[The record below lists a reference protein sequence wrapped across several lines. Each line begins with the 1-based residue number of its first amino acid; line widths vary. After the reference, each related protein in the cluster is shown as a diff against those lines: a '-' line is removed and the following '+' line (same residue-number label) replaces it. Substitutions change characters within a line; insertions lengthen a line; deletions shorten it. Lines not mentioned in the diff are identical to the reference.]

1 METITVKTK
10 KPSFIGFAAFMIVL
24 FTMPLGHAAMIIMEK
39 TLGESYLTP
48 AAFLLGL
55 VGAALA
61 VWGFY
66 MKNENAATFSGL
78 IGGLMVW
85 TGWIEFTF
93 VYYAHRYDVA
103 PLIENGTPQPLPHH
117 FHGDQHT
124 DVGQLYASYVRLRR
138 PYSGRPASG
147 NGFYRIRQSRMVGL
161 SFRKTHENT
170 QNRICHTL
178 CDPYGNHLLDLRRD
192 TGPLGSFP
200 RNMGGTGKI
209 QDRNHHHVR
218 RIPAF
223 LGIPVLPQKT

>member
-66 MKNENAATFSGL
+66 MRNENAATFSGL

-103 PLIENGTPQPLPHH
+103 PLIENGEIATKPEYLIMM
-117 FHGDQHT
+117 
-124 DVGQLYASYVRLRR
+124 S
-138 PYSGRPASG
+138 SI
-147 NGFYRIRQSRMVGL
+147 GFLAIIMMFYIFSAR
-161 SFRKTHENT
+161 
-170 QNRICHTL
+170 TL
-178 CDPYGNHLLDLRRD
+178 
-192 TGPLGSFP
+192 
-200 RNMGGTGKI
+200 
-209 QDRNHHHVR
+209 
-218 RIPAF
+218 
-223 LGIPVLPQKT
+223 

>member
-1 METITVKTK
+1 METITVKAK

-85 TGWIEFTF
+85 TGWIEFTPT
-93 VYYAHRYDVA
+93 V
-103 PLIENGTPQPLPHH
+103 T
-117 FHGDQHT
+117 
-124 DVGQLYASYVRLRR
+124 
-138 PYSGRPASG
+138 
-147 NGFYRIRQSRMVGL
+147 M
-161 SFRKTHENT
+161 
-170 QNRICHTL
+170 
-178 CDPYGNHLLDLRRD
+178 
-192 TGPLGSFP
+192 
-200 RNMGGTGKI
+200 
-209 QDRNHHHVR
+209 
-218 RIPAF
+218 
-223 LGIPVLPQKT
+223 

>member
-103 PLIENGTPQPLPHH
+103 PLIENGEIATKPEYLIMMSSIGFLAIIMMFYIFSARTRCVFFCWVQKVLHINRHEESLQTVHRNHSLTLSLIHISEP
-117 FHGDQHT
+117 T
-124 DVGQLYASYVRLRR
+124 R
-138 PYSGRPASG
+138 PY
-147 NGFYRIRQSRMVGL
+147 
-161 SFRKTHENT
+161 
-170 QNRICHTL
+170 
-178 CDPYGNHLLDLRRD
+178 
-192 TGPLGSFP
+192 
-200 RNMGGTGKI
+200 
-209 QDRNHHHVR
+209 
-218 RIPAF
+218 
-223 LGIPVLPQKT
+223 